1 MKIDYKW
8 TVSEHGYQPIL
19 ISFLICWLGTAFFGL
34 SIVSIFLL
42 FIFLLIIHFFRD
54 PERIIPTTDGVISPA
69 DGKVICVDSA
79 EENEFTKNKMKRIC
93 IFLSLLD
100 CHIAR
105 NPILSKVKE
114 TRYYPGKFKFANST
128 ECIENERLYMHL
140 ELPSSQNVV
149 LILFAGFIAR
159 RIIPFVS
166 KGDTVDIG
174 QRIGIIK
181 FGSRIDI
188 YVPEDY
194 ITDIKA
200 GDEVIAGET
209 ILFSKKNKENVL
221 E

>member
-1 MKIDYKW
+1 M
-8 TVSEHGYQPIL
+8 
-19 ISFLICWLGTAFFGL
+19 
-34 SIVSIFLL
+34 L

-105 NPILSKVKE
+105 NPILSKLKE

-166 KGDTVDIG
+166 KGDTLDIG